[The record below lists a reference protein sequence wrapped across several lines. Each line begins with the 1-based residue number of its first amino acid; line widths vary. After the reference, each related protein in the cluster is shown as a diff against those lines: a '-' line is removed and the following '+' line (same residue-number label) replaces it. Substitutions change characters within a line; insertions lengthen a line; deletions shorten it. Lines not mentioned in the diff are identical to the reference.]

1 MFEASHN
8 DNFHV
13 EISGMCTKKT
23 ELNMNSD
30 RTNISNCP
38 SVLTG
43 MSHEMR
49 THMNAIVAFS
59 FLMKDGNCSNSERE
73 EYSNQI
79 FSSCDQLLGLFD
91 TFFDSA
97 IIDNGNSKSVSQ
109 SYKLDSLL
117 DDLIPEFREI
127 IKKENQ
133 TGLELITDIQFNN
146 SKDVFID
153 KDRVFRVIRSLFNN
167 SIKNTISGY
176 IRIGYTLKEELLT
189 FYVLDSGQGY
199 SKCKEFL
206 HSEDLNSSLS
216 KYNDTYAAMNITLA
230 KKLIHLL
237 GGNIWIE
244 NNGLTGSG
252 LYFSIPVKM
261 AITSDAIKKKY
272 INTTMTI

>member
-1 MFEASHN
+1 MFETSHN
-8 DNFHV
+8 DSFHV
-13 EISGMCTKKT
+13 EISGMSAKKT
-23 ELNMNSD
+23 ELNMNSE
-30 RTNISNCP
+30 RINISNCP
-38 SVLTG
+38 TVLTG

-59 FLMKDGNCSNSERE
+59 FLMKDGNCSNLERE
-73 EYSNQI
+73 EYSNLI

-91 TFFDSA
+91 TYFDSA
-97 IIDNGNSKSVSQ
+97 VIDNGNSKSDSQ

-117 DDLIPEFREI
+117 DELIPEFREI
-127 IKKENQ
+127 VNKE
-133 TGLELITDIQFNN
+133 TKSGLELITDIQFNN

-167 SIKNTISGY
+167 SIKNTNSGY
-176 IRIGYTLKEELLT
+176 IRIGYNLKEELLT

-206 HSEDLNSSLS
+206 HSEDLNTSLAKFS
-216 KYNDTYAAMNITLA
+216 DTYAAMNITLA
-230 KKLIHLL
+230 KKIIQLL

-244 NNGLTGSG
+244 NNGLTGTG
-252 LYFSIPVKM
+252 LYFSIPVKLSM
-261 AITSDAIKKKY
+261 TSEAIKKKY